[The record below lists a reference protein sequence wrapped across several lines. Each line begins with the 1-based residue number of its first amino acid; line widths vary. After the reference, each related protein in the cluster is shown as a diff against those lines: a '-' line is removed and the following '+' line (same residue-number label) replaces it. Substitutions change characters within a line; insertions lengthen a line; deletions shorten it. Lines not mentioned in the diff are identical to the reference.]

1 MAGISFAAVDSPY
14 FLQFIELI
22 RPNYTPAGS
31 TLLRTKY
38 LPSEA
43 RMWIAARCDDIL
55 HMFDYTGDE
64 EDRPAHRR
72 ANGAWHFDLVCSDN
86 GGGCP
91 KGRKTLIAM
100 VDRTHML
107 DQRCMLH
114 GFNLVNS
121 SVFGHPAAKAV
132 IKLANRMATGYKII
146 SYREGEFNY
155 LQKQIAGNFWRLR
168 GCGREATFSLM
179 DRLKDYKDSK
189 PPFNRPFVAGMPGPE
204 RIFSYMGWYK
214 SKLRASMH
222 VPTLSGMTMI
232 KQYNMQQLQY
242 DRSIPK
248 PKRLRHV
255 ELADAQPIG

>member
-107 DQRCMLH
+107 DQR
-114 GFNLVNS
+114 
-121 SVFGHPAAKAV
+121 
-132 IKLANRMATGYKII
+132 
-146 SYREGEFNY
+146 
-155 LQKQIAGNFWRLR
+155 
-168 GCGREATFSLM
+168 
-179 DRLKDYKDSK
+179 LKDYKDSK

-232 KQYNMQQLQY
+232 KQYNMQQLQ
-242 DRSIPK
+242 DDGSIPK

-255 ELADAQPIG
+255 ELADAQPIEGSRAG